1 MSSSHTHLWLKE
13 LLRISRPRF
22 WIYVLG
28 PMLLYFAW
36 SGYLHNIYNRWWSI
50 STIVEMGVFFII
62 LGYFTLPANLRIYGW
77 NDIADE
83 DTDMLNDKKW
93 AYEANIHI
101 KGNAYKKALKKQI
114 RLWNIGYVSIGF
126 LVISIWILILWDRI
140 ITEHNNYILSFFTY
154 IWEWIWYFKWSYTN
168 FTKRFIVI
176 AMPLLPFLLTSY
188 LYSCKPLRA
197 KAKPFIDGVMN
208 ILYIATPFTIL
219 FSSYILSKW
228 SDYNLLDLTYSFFA
242 SLFRCMAMHCYSA
255 IPDIEPDKQAWLRTT
270 AVFLGKQNAL
280 IYCWLLYSTA
290 AIVSYPLLWRASI
303 AWGIIYLT
311 MIIMSYTRKE
321 IFWLY
326 KVFPYINFVVGFG
339 LFWVVVLK

>member
-36 SGYLHNIYNRWWSI
+36 SGYLYNIYNTWWST
-50 STIVEMGVFFII
+50 STIVEMGVFFIV

-83 DTDMLNDKKW
+83 DTDMLNNKKW
-93 AYEANIHI
+93 VYEANIHT
-101 KGNAYKKALKKQI
+101 KWKTYKEALKRQI
-114 RLWNIGYVSIGF
+114 RLWNIGYVI
-126 LVISIWILILWDRI
+126 ISICIIMTIIYYVNHLHWGIGEPRYTLSHMILLWLIRYISTISILIPFW
-140 ITEHNNYILSFFTY
+140 IT
-154 IWEWIWYFKWSYTN
+154 
-168 FTKRFIVI
+168 
-176 AMPLLPFLLTSY
+176 AY

-197 KAKPFIDGVMN
+197 KAKPFIDGIMN
-208 ILYIATPFTIL
+208 ILYIATPLTLSIWSIYL
-219 FSSYILSKW
+219 HTRNYMIFSDIYQTT
-228 SDYNLLDLTYSFFA
+228 LLAWWAWL
-242 SLFRCMAMHCYSA
+242 LRCMAMHCYSA

-270 AVFLGKQNAL
+270 AVFLGKQKAL
-280 IYCWLLYSTA
+280 IYCWLLYSAA
-290 AIVSYPLLWRASI
+290 AIVSYPILWRASI

-311 MIIMSYTRKE
+311 MIIISYTRKE

-326 KVFPYINFVVGFG
+326 KIFPYINFIVGFG
-339 LFWVVVLK
+339 LFWVLLLK

>member
-36 SGYLHNIYNRWWSI
+36 SGYLHNIYNIWWST
-50 STIVEMGVFFII
+50 STIVEMGVFFIV

-93 AYEANIHI
+93 AYEANIHT
-101 KGNAYKKALKKQI
+101 KGNSYKKALKRQI
-114 RLWNIGYVSIGF
+114 RLWNIGYVVVSICIMMMFVYTVNNIYWGINELQYSWLF
-126 LVISIWILILWDRI
+126 IAIQWAIVCISSLLVLI
-140 ITEHNNYILSFFTY
+140 
-154 IWEWIWYFKWSYTN
+154 
-168 FTKRFIVI
+168 
-176 AMPLLPFLLTSY
+176 PFWTTAY

-197 KAKPFIDGVMN
+197 KSKPFIDGIMN
-208 ILYIATPFTIL
+208 ILYIITPLALSIWSVYLHTRNYMIFSDIYHTIW
-219 FSSYILSKW
+219 IAWLSW
-228 SDYNLLDLTYSFFA
+228 LL
-242 SLFRCMAMHCYSA
+242 RCMAMHCYSA
-255 IPDIEPDKQAWLRTT
+255 IPDIEPDKQAWLCTT

-280 IYCWLLYSTA
+280 IYCWLLYSAA
-290 AIVSYPLLWRASI
+290 AIVSYPILWRASI
-303 AWGIIYLT
+303 VWGIIYLT
-311 MIIMSYTRKE
+311 MIIISYTRKE

-326 KVFPYINFVVGFG
+326 KIFPYINFIVWFG
-339 LFWVVVLK
+339 LFWVIVLK

>member
-36 SGYLHNIYNRWWSI
+36 SGYLHNIYNIWWST
-50 STIVEMGVFFII
+50 STIVEMGVFFIL

-101 KGNAYKKALKKQI
+101 KGTTYKKALKKQI
-114 RLWNIGYVSIGF
+114 RLWNIGYVILWSYLLAITSTIYANSMGLPNMLPRRIWWF
-126 LVISIWILILWDRI
+126 VLFIISIVLLIPFWI
-140 ITEHNNYILSFFTY
+140 T
-154 IWEWIWYFKWSYTN
+154 
-168 FTKRFIVI
+168 
-176 AMPLLPFLLTSY
+176 AY

-197 KAKPFIDGVMN
+197 KAKPFIDGIMN
-208 ILYIATPFTIL
+208 ILYIITPLALSIWSVYLHTRNYMIFSNIYHTIW
-219 FSSYILSKW
+219 IAWLSW
-228 SDYNLLDLTYSFFA
+228 LL
-242 SLFRCMAMHCYSA
+242 RCMAMHCYSA

-280 IYCWLLYSTA
+280 IYCWLLYSAA
-290 AIVSYPLLWRASI
+290 AIVSYPILWRASI
-303 AWGIIYLT
+303 VWGIIYLT
-311 MIIMSYTRKE
+311 MIIISYTRKE

-326 KVFPYINFVVGFG
+326 KIFPYINFIVGFG
-339 LFWVVVLK
+339 LFWVILLK

>member
-36 SGYLHNIYNRWWSI
+36 SRYLHNIYNTWWNT

-93 AYEANIHI
+93 AYEANIHT
-101 KGNAYKKALKKQI
+101 KGTTYKKALKRQI
-114 RLWNIGYVSIGF
+114 RLWNIGYVILWSYLLAIISTIYANSMELPNMLPRRIWWLVLF
-126 LVISIWILILWDRI
+126 LISIVLLI
-140 ITEHNNYILSFFTY
+140 
-154 IWEWIWYFKWSYTN
+154 
-168 FTKRFIVI
+168 
-176 AMPLLPFLLTSY
+176 PFWTTAY

-197 KAKPFIDGVMN
+197 KAKPFIDGIMN
-208 ILYIATPFTIL
+208 ILYIITPLALSIWSIYLRTHNHMIFSDIYHTIW
-219 FSSYILSKW
+219 IAWLSW
-228 SDYNLLDLTYSFFA
+228 LL
-242 SLFRCMAMHCYSA
+242 RCMAMHCYSA

-270 AVFLGKQNAL
+270 AVFLKKQYAL
-280 IYCWLLYSTA
+280 IYCWLLYSAA
-290 AIVSYPLLWRASI
+290 AIVSYPILWRTSI
-303 AWGIIYLT
+303 VWGVIYLT
-311 MIIMSYTRKE
+311 MIMISYTRKE

-326 KVFPYINFVVGFG
+326 KIFPYINFIVWFW
-339 LFWVVVLK
+339 LFWVILLK